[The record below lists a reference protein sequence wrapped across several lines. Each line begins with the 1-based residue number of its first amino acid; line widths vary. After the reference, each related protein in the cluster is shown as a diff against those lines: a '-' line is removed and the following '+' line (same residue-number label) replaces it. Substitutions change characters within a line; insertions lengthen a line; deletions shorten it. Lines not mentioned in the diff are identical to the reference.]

1 MISGMVMGMDV
12 VTKRAADSSRDETGG
27 ESRRDEMGGK
37 NGQKGMTA

>member
-1 MISGMVMGMDV
+1 MR
-12 VTKRAADSSRDETGG
+12 KRAADSSRDETGG